1 MRMTME
7 YLAFL
12 LKERYLEKLI
22 EAWDIEDQKRS
33 NKKLFEVLPP
43 IAKSFLEE
51 SDLYPKIIIFN
62 LFDGESIRFDFLVN
76 ETINC
81 ISLYRSEVVLVK
93 TTKHDNLLHKELKY
107 SDLITSNESYD
118 ILSTPENEVFEISS
132 AELIAFGLELKE

>member
-1 MRMTME
+1 MTME

-33 NKKLFEVLPP
+33 NKKLVEVLPS

-62 LFDGESIRFDFLVN
+62 LFDGESVRFDFLVN
-76 ETINC
+76 ETRNC
-81 ISLYRSEVVLVK
+81 ISLYRSDVVLVR
-93 TTKHDNLLHKELKY
+93 TTKDNIILHKELKY

-132 AELIAFGLELKE
+132 AELIAFGLEIKE